1 MRTTFKECTNAIKRR
16 NELVRKRSRQS
27 ISTCMR
33 MINKRRKTSKGG
45 RGHSSLLMINRL
57 MMNSLRLAINRP
69 SINTLPRI
77 IRSRQVMIVS
87 SKRPSLH
94 SLTSRMRRT
103 RVTPKRLTLIMIK
116 GLAFSITQKHSLSS
130 PTAYFASAS

>member
-1 MRTTFKECTNAIKRR
+1 MRTTFRECTNAIKRR